1 MRYVP
6 VFIDVSLERCVA
18 CCLHNRAIPIVRFH
32 IARSCNGFHMG
43 VYVRRGDERRRR
55 RRSSHR
61 GVAATSVVPGELTA
75 REQASYTTE

>member
-1 MRYVP
+1 
-6 VFIDVSLERCVA
+6 
-18 CCLHNRAIPIVRFH
+18 
-32 IARSCNGFHMG
+32 MG